1 MILENADAAPLLVE
15 YRPDMRRR
23 IAAAVDALVALLDQI
38 DGDSDFEEDVPLED
52 DAPAED
58 VGDAE
63 PSLGACGGTCNAD
76 TFNQSRWAHGGKD
89 DREDESEL
97 LEDGG
102 CGEPTL
108 GATAAINQECAWA
121 ATCGWP
127 VEDGEPSLGWM
138 SHGRG
143 HPETAMRGYD
153 DDREQ
158 NIGADDREHD
168 DAEKSGCGDMD
179 GVLEQHGFGVSYAE

>member
-1 MILENADAAPLLVE
+1 MAPQIADAAPLFVE
-15 YRPDMRRR
+15 YRPGMRRR

-38 DGDSDFEEDVPLED
+38 DGDSDVEEDEPLED

-63 PSLGACGGTCNAD
+63 PSLGALGGTWNAEHFD
-76 TFNQSRWAHGGKD
+76 QGAWAHGSKD

-97 LEDGG
+97 LEHGG
-102 CGEPTL
+102 DDEPTL
-108 GATAAINQECAWA
+108 GATTAINQECAWGA
-121 ATCGWP
+121 SRRWP
-127 VEDGEPSLGWM
+127 VEDGEPSLGWTAP
-138 SHGRG
+138 GRG

-153 DDREQ
+153 DEREQ

-168 DAEKSGCGDMD
+168 DAERSAAATWM
-179 GVLEQHGFGVSYAE
+179 A

>member
-1 MILENADAAPLLVE
+1 MTFHNENTEASPLFVE
-15 YRPDMRRR
+15 YRPGMRRR

-38 DGDSDFEEDVPLED
+38 DGDSDFEEEDPLED

-63 PSLGACGGTCNAD
+63 PSLGALGGTWTAEHFD
-76 TFNQSRWAHGGKD
+76 QAAWAHGGKD

-102 CGEPTL
+102 CGEPML
-108 GATAAINQECAWA
+108 GATTTVNQECAWA
-121 ATCGWP
+121 APCGWP
-127 VEDGEPSLGWM
+127 VEDGEPSLGWTAP
-138 SHGRG
+138 GRG

-153 DDREQ
+153 DDREGEA
-158 NIGADDREHD
+158 NC
-168 DAEKSGCGDMD
+168 DAEPEDFFVSLSCGHEK
-179 GVLEQHGFGVSYAE
+179 GR